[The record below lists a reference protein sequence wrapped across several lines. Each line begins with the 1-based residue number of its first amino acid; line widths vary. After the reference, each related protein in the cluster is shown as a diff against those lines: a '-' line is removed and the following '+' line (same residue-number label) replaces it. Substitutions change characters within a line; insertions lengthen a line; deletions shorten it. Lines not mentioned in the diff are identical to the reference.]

1 MEASRADDAYRAG
14 AKEGAARTLAQTGAL
29 VIGATLI
36 GAGILG
42 FFFGDDNFSTGAGV
56 QGKEFL
62 GFEVNGWHNVVHIAT
77 GALLVLMAPKAKS
90 AVTGL
95 LIFAAAY
102 AVVTVLGF
110 IDGDTVVNFIPVNFA
125 DNVLHAVL
133 TVAALLAALAAG
145 GLGASARTNASGG
158 SAGARRA

>member
-1 MEASRADDAYRAG
+1 MFG
-14 AKEGAARTLAQTGAL
+14 AVL
-29 VIGATLI
+29 VV
-36 GAGILG
+36 AGIIG
-42 FFFGDDNFSTGAGV
+42 FFYEPEFTSDEAIRDSVFGI
-56 QGKEFL
+56 L
-62 GFEVNGWHNVVHIAT
+62 EVNGWHNIVHIAT
-77 GALLVLMAPKAKS
+77 GAFLVLMAPKAKS

-145 GLGASARTNASGG
+145 GLGASARTDARGG
-158 SAGARRA
+158 SADDSPGGRGAGAS